1 MAAMENYSN
10 EWLAY
15 YNCMTTQV
23 RGWIRMC
30 NVPHKQLCWYAYSV
44 ASCLL

>member
-23 RGWIRMC
+23 RG
-30 NVPHKQLCWYAYSV
+30 
-44 ASCLL
+44 